1 MISHFQPLTVPP
13 FFYDATPVI
22 MLNLFEQRL
31 PLLAPPRERGG
42 GTISELAEIIFTLAG
57 TATNRMIG
65 AINRYSMA
73 GIMFYSLLQN
83 VE

>member
-1 MISHFQPLTVPP
+1 MIVPKKVSPEITVLNCGCPCPGLVRNQGLAMISHFQPLTVPP

-42 GTISELAEIIFTLAG
+42 RNYL
-57 TATNRMIG
+57 
-65 AINRYSMA
+65 
-73 GIMFYSLLQN
+73 
-83 VE
+83 